1 MGEVASQDHTSSRRV
16 TDEDR
21 RRRAFGIVLGV
32 GAGLFVD
39 SIFFVWLGPIELQ
52 L

>member
-1 MGEVASQDHTSSRRV
+1 MGDVASQDHTSGRRV
-16 TDEDR
+16 AEEDR
-21 RRRAFGIVLGV
+21 RRKAFGIVLGV

-52 L
+52 